1 MTEEAA
7 KLTKKQEVFVS
18 EYLSCFNGAEA
29 ARRAGY
35 SESRARITASELLAD
50 SNIQNLIDVATKE
63 KHEHALSI
71 SPEWVRAVSKK
82 SNYVYLIRAGNGLT
96 KIGISYDIQKRLNM
110 LNTASP
116 VELSLLFF
124 FEPSNAVK
132 TEKYLHIKFDKKRVK
147 GEWFNLSDSE
157 IEWIRLNYDII

>member
-1 MTEEAA
+1 MSDDAP

-35 SESRARITASELLAD
+35 SESRARITASELLANPD
-50 SNIQNLIDVATKE
+50 MKKVIDTKVE
-63 KHEHALSI
+63 ERRNNTLSI
-71 SPEWVRAVSKK
+71 SPEWIRAVSKK

-116 VELSLLFF
+116 VELSLIFF